1 MSTSIRYSPRARVV
15 IVLVLVLGIGAFVVA
30 GLTAQTDAPE
40 EATVSGNEPGEDDGN
55 GTSPPT
61 IANGVESIDP
71 GRGTEAFAQETVTI
85 DLAPGWTGE
94 LAFRSGPNEAVPL
107 PAEEVQLTELAEL
120 VYQPAEGKT
129 FERLPTGRLCV
140 EATIWDQV
148 RGRASTERVE
158 TWCFD
163 VT

>member
-1 MSTSIRYSPRARVV
+1 MSTSIRYSPRTRIA

-30 GLTAQTDAPE
+30 GLTAQTDTPE
-40 EATVSGNEPGEDDGN
+40 EATVSGNGVDAAGGGP
-55 GTSPPT
+55 SQAT

-107 PAEEVQLTELAEL
+107 PADEVQVTELAEL
-120 VYQPAEGKT
+120 IYQPAEGKT
-129 FERLPTGRLCV
+129 FDRLPTGRLCV

-148 RGRASTERVE
+148 RGRSSTERVE